1 MEILDNFISIYCFIT
16 FIIGAMFMLVT
27 LCIAAM
33 GKMNE
38 PTNKV
43 HFYVARDKNGEL
55 WLYMGKPLR
64 YDEQFLN
71 DLEMYH
77 HVLDNYSCKSFGLKE
92 KDYANLKWE
101 DEPVEVIINTED

>member
-27 LCIAAM
+27 FCIAAM

-55 WLYMGKPLR
+55 WLYMGKPRRCSYNFVNL
-64 YDEQFLN
+64 YGPLGTFASKYYFKD
-71 DLEMYH
+71 
-77 HVLDNYSCKSFGLKE
+77 FGLNPDDF
-92 KDYANLKWE
+92 KDLKWE
-101 DEPVEVIINTED
+101 DEPVEVFINMEE